1 MSELGKLYPDV
12 LLDHHRAPRRA
23 GRLATPTHAA
33 DGTNPLCGDRVAVT
47 LEIGQERLL
56 DIRCEVKGCAI
67 CRAAGSMMAEAVAG
81 RELGAVNSL
90 VSRFLLAIG
99 AQPGGTGVGP
109 GAASAIA
116 PPPGGEATEGRGPEN
131 MAQDDGAEWGPLA
144 ALLEARRFPNR
155 RRCASLSWEVLER
168 ALSSPNEG

>member
-33 DGTNPLCGDRVAVT
+33 DGNNPLCGDRVAVT
-47 LEIGQERLL
+47 LEIGQGRLL

-81 RELGAVNSL
+81 CELAAVNSL
-90 VSRFLLAIG
+90 LSRFLLAIG
-99 AQPGGTGVGP
+99 AQPGAST
-109 GAASAIA
+109 GAAAAIA
-116 PPPGGEATEGRGPEN
+116 QPLGGEATEDRGPEN
-131 MAQDDGAEWGPLA
+131 AAPDDGAEWGPLA

>member
-1 MSELGKLYPDV
+1 MSELGKLYPDI

-33 DGTNPLCGDRVAVT
+33 DGNNPLCGDRVAVT
-47 LEIGQERLL
+47 LEIGQGRVL

-67 CRAAGSMMAEAVAG
+67 CRAACSMMAEAVFG
-81 RELGAVNSL
+81 RDLGEVNAL
-90 VSRFLLAIG
+90 LRRFLLAIG
-99 AQPGGTGVGP
+99 AQPSAGPSAAGP
-109 GAASAIA
+109 GAALPATQ
-116 PPPGGEATEGRGPEN
+116 EATDGGAREN
-131 MAQDDGAEWGPLA
+131 GSEWGPLE

-168 ALSSPNEG
+168 ALSGPNGS

>member
-1 MSELGKLYPDV
+1 MSELAKLYPDI

-33 DGTNPLCGDRVAVT
+33 DGNNPLCGDRVAVT
-47 LEIGQERLL
+47 LELGQGRVL

-67 CRAAGSMMAEAVAG
+67 CRAAGSMMAEAVVG
-81 RELGAVNSL
+81 RELVEVNAL
-90 VSRFLLAIG
+90 LRRFLLAIG
-99 AQPGGTGVGP
+99 ALPSAGP
-109 GAASAIA
+109 AVASPSAAA
-116 PPPGGEATEGRGPEN
+116 PTATEEGGARQGG
-131 MAQDDGAEWGPLA
+131 AQGDGAEWGPLA

-168 ALSSPNEG
+168 ALGSPNGR

>member
-1 MSELGKLYPDV
+1 MSELGKLYPDI

-33 DGTNPLCGDRVAVT
+33 DGNNPLCGDRVAVT
-47 LEIGQERLL
+47 LELGQGRVL

-67 CRAAGSMMAEAVAG
+67 CRAAGSMMAEAVIG
-81 RELGAVNSL
+81 RELVEVNAL
-90 VSRFLLAIG
+90 LQRFMLAIG
-99 AQPGGTGVGP
+99 AEPSAATGVAGP
-109 GAASAIA
+109 GAAA
-116 PPPGGEATEGRGPEN
+116 PAGGEVTESSSQG
-131 MAQDDGAEWGPLA
+131 DGAEWGPLA

-168 ALSSPNEG
+168 ALTSPNGS